1 MYVRGND
8 KRLKVEYDTLQKVK
22 NNLLEGKHVRFLEW
36 DEKEMGLESFVSSK
50 FINFFQ
56 KNPLTLGLII
66 GHVFMKAKFVGP
78 APSLGGVQIL
88 IPNEGNG
95 RFEQTFVLD
104 C

>member
-36 DEKEMGLESFVSSK
+36 DEKEMGLKSFVSCK

-56 KNPLTLGLII
+56 KNPVKIQ
-66 GHVFMKAKFVGP
+66 AKFVGP
-78 APSLGGVQIL
+78 APSLGAVQIL

>member
-56 KNPLTLGLII
+56 KNPG
-66 GHVFMKAKFVGP
+66 
-78 APSLGGVQIL
+78 QICRSGTQFGWRTNSH
-88 IPNEGNG
+88 P
-95 RFEQTFVLD
+95 Q
-104 C
+104 

>member
-56 KNPLTLGLII
+56 RNPVTLGPII
-66 GHVFMKAKFVGP
+66 GHVFYEGHICRSGP
-78 APSLGGVQIL
+78 QFGWGTYSHPQ
-88 IPNEGNG
+88 
-95 RFEQTFVLD
+95 
-104 C
+104 

>member
-50 FINFFQ
+50 FMN
-56 KNPLTLGLII
+56 
-66 GHVFMKAKFVGP
+66 VF
-78 APSLGGVQIL
+78 
-88 IPNEGNG
+88 
-95 RFEQTFVLD
+95 
-104 C
+104 

>member
-66 GHVFMKAKFVGP
+66 GHVFMKAKGP
-78 APSLGGVQIL
+78 LRVI
-88 IPNEGNG
+88 
-95 RFEQTFVLD
+95 FF
-104 C
+104 